1 MRPRLLLGV
10 LVTLAVFGV
19 ALAPATAASH
29 FQITSEDSQPVPEDS
44 VEFRNTTYQLNSVI
58 LADPGDEIN
67 VSVRGPD
74 DAYRVYVYNSDEQL
88 VDSRAA
94 IGNDTFTFDLAEY
107 EQGSYTITVYQAGDY
122 EAFEPLVVE
131 GYDVS
136 VDTSE
141 RTGTDRNLSIDIG
154 VEQSGTDE
162 DPAAVKA
169 VVSSGE
175 RDVVVVN
182 ATGSDGEYTATVE
195 AGALEAGNYTV
206 YGVVQGEKQVF
217 SRNEILGVSDPV
229 SLSVRN
235 ATTTPAAETDE
246 TTVSTSEPKPTPTS
260 TATAAR
266 TETSPTATPTAG
278 EPTETA
284 AAETQASAAEE
295 SGITPNV
302 DTQPETTS
310 GSGPGFSIV
319 VTAVAV
325 ALAVALRGRRD

>member
-1 MRPRLLLGV
+1 L

-107 EQGSYTITVYQAGDY
+107 EQGSYAITVYQAGDY

-131 GYDVS
+131 EYDVN

-154 VEQSGTDE
+154 VEQSGIDE

-175 RDVVVVN
+175 RDVVVN

-217 SRNEILGVSDPV
+217 SRSEILGVSDPV

-235 ATTTPAAETDE
+235 ATMTPTAETDE
-246 TTVSTSEPKPTPTS
+246 TTVSTSEPTPTPTL

-266 TETSPTATPTAG
+266 TETSPTATPMAG

-295 SGITPNV
+295 SAITPNV
-302 DTQPETTS
+302 ETQPETTS
-310 GSGPGFSIV
+310 GSGPGFSV
-319 VTAVAV
+319 VGTVVAL
-325 ALAVALRGRRD
+325 ALAVALRGRWD